1 MRNKHPSTHSAARK
15 TPALIK
21 TTLMDLLRELTRM
34 TDDDRQVMAVV
45 KNIFASRKVRLSRS
59 LAPVRLVNGNSSG
72 SSNALG
78 KKSAAWA

>member
-1 MRNKHPSTHSAARK
+1 MRNKHPSTHSAVRK

-21 TTLMDLLRELTRM
+21 TTLMDLVRELTRM

-45 KNIFASRKVRLSRS
+45 KNIFASHKVRLSRS

-72 SSNALG
+72 STALG